1 MINNKNTER
10 FEKVQTTA
18 PAMPAFDARTLVG
31 KDGVARIVLDGMP
44 YVLRITK
51 ANKLILLLQNLKTA

>member
-1 MINNKNTER
+1 MNMINNQNTER
-10 FEKVQTTA
+10 FETVQTTA

-51 ANKLILLLQNLKTA
+51 ANKLILTK